1 MIPKCEPVLLQ
12 VQQVFQCSTIRIS
25 DVNKRAHHSATMSLF
40 LLSGLSGLS
49 GLPSRCYTIGTDNP
63 FRHLWQEF
71 RIVKLL
77 CELLRTVNFWLG
89 SEKLR
94 ELLRTVFFGLSACF
108 ISGTIVSLLTVGLCW
123 SVRVKRTRS
132 KTKGASQTHQHWPAR
147 SVSFWK
153 WNAVF
158 FNFFCSQNPITALDI
173 V

>member
-1 MIPKCEPVLLQ
+1 MWACFITSATSIP
-12 VQQVFQCSTIRIS
+12 VFDDS
-25 DVNKRAHHSATMSLF
+25 DKWCKQRAHHSATMSLF

-89 SEKLR
+89 S
-94 ELLRTVFFGLSACF
+94 VCF

-153 WNAVF
+153 WNAIF